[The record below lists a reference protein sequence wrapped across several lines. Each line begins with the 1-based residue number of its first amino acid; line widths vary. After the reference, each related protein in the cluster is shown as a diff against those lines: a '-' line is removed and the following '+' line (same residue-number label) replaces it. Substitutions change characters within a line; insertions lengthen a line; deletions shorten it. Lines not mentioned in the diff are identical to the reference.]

1 VAHDGGV
8 VGLVR
13 FGILSTA
20 DINRLLI
27 PGAHASDKVELIAVA
42 SREHSKADAYAREW
56 GIERAYG
63 SYDALLED
71 PDVEA
76 VYISLPN
83 TLHCEWSIRALE
95 AGKHVL
101 CEKPLSRHTADV
113 ERAFDAAERTGR
125 LLLEAFMY
133 RHNPQT
139 KRLVDLVRDGAIGEL
154 RLVRSAFSYSLYDA
168 ENIRLRTDVEGGSL
182 MDVGCY
188 CVSGSRL
195 LAGEPESVV
204 GHAYVGP
211 SGTDWVFAGAMRF
224 PGDVLA
230 QFDCGTCLPERDE
243 LEVIGTEGSLFL
255 DDPWHCRKPVIEL
268 RRVGGVEQIELDP
281 TDSYRLELENL
292 SDAIRGEA
300 PLLLGRE
307 DAVAQAR
314 TLEALHRSA
323 ETAELTRL

>member
-1 VAHDGGV
+1 

-20 DINRLLI
+20 DINRLVI
-27 PGAHASDKVELIAVA
+27 PAAHASDKVELIAVA
-42 SREHSKADAYAREW
+42 SRELGRAEAYAREW
-56 GIERAYG
+56 EIPRAYG
-63 SYDALLED
+63 SYDELLDD

-83 TLHCEWSIRALE
+83 NLHCEWSIRAVE

-101 CEKPLSRHTADV
+101 CEKPLSRHTADA
-113 ERAFDAAERTGR
+113 ERAYDAAERAGR
-125 LLLEAFMY
+125 LLTEAFMY

-139 KRLVDLVRDGAIGEL
+139 KRLVELLRDGAVGEL
-154 RLVRSAFSYSLYDA
+154 RVVRSAFSYSLYDA

-195 LAGEPESVV
+195 LAGEPESVF
-204 GHAYVGP
+204 GQAYWGP
-211 SGTDWVFAGAMRF
+211 TATDWVFAGTMRF

-230 QFDCGTCLPERDE
+230 LFDCGTCLPSRSE
-243 LEVIGTEGSLFL
+243 LEAIGTDGSLFL
-255 DDPWHCRKPVIEL
+255 ADPWHCRRPVIEV
-268 RRVGGVEQIELDP
+268 RRDGEVERIELDP
-281 TDSYRLELENL
+281 VDSYRLELENL
-292 SDAIRGEA
+292 SDAIVGDAE
-300 PLLLGRE
+300 LLLGRD

-314 TLEALHRSA
+314 AIEALFLSA
-323 ETAELTRL
+323 ETNAPVELTP

>member
-1 VAHDGGV
+1 M
-8 VGLVR
+8 GLVR

-20 DINRLLI
+20 DINRKLI

-42 SREHSKADAYAREW
+42 SREQSKADAYAREW

-83 TLHCEWSIRALE
+83 TMHCEWSIRAVE

-101 CEKPLSRHTADV
+101 CEKPLSRHIADV
-113 ERAFDAAERTGR
+113 EQAFDAAESAGC
-125 LLLEAFMY
+125 LLSEAFMY

-139 KRLVDLVRDGAIGEL
+139 MRLVELVREGAIGEL
-154 RLVRSAFSYSLYDA
+154 RLIRSAFSYSLYDA

-211 SGTDWVFAGAMRF
+211 SGTDWVFVGTMRF

-230 QFDCGTCLPERDE
+230 QFDCGTALPDRDE

-255 DDPWHCRKPVIEL
+255 DDPWHCHKPVIEL
-268 RRVGGVEQIELDP
+268 RRDGEVEQIELDP

-292 SDAIRGEA
+292 SDAVRGEA

-314 TLEALHRSA
+314 ALEALHRSA
-323 ETAELTRL
+323 ETETPVRL